1 MSQSD
6 LRIDPH
12 VARAL
17 GDEEISSG
25 VELDQ
30 VIVALTASRLV
41 VADPQRLRLDL
52 PLSELHR
59 VHLVVESDRPG
70 LLTFVPESDRYPSVL
85 VMVPRERFEEAGQVV
100 MAIGRVVAK
109 RR

>member
-1 MSQSD
+1 MSAPE

-17 GDEEISSG
+17 GNEAVASG

-30 VIVALTASRLV
+30 VVVALTATRLI

-52 PLSELHR
+52 PLTELHR
-59 VHLVVESDRPG
+59 VQFVVESDRPG
-70 LLTFVPESDRYPSVL
+70 LLTVVPVTDRYPAVL
-85 VMVPRERFEEAGQVV
+85 VIVPRERFEEAGEVV
-100 MAIGRVVAK
+100 LAIGRVVAK